1 MCSGSL
7 EETELLLRWRS
18 FLEGFIQKSALQS
31 SLEIPGMWSWKEVVA
46 GTENTLR
53 NLEIRK
59 PQGYNQ
65 CLGQNGLQSKNRE
78 QVIAP

>member
-31 SLEIPGMWSWKEVVA
+31 SLEIPGHVE
-46 GTENTLR
+46 
-53 NLEIRK
+53 LEGSHRRYRK
-59 PQGYNQ
+59 HHEKG
-65 CLGQNGLQSKNRE
+65 
-78 QVIAP
+78 

>member
-7 EETELLLRWRS
+7 EETELLLKWRS
-18 FLEGFIQKSALQS
+18 FHEGFILNQHCSQLLKYL
-31 SLEIPGMWSWKEVVA
+31 GTWSWKEVIA
-46 GTENTLR
+46 GTENR
-53 NLEIRK
+53 MRKEVRK
-59 PQGYNQ
+59 PPGYNQ

>member
-7 EETELLLRWRS
+7 EETELLLRWRNSSKDS
-18 FLEGFIQKSALQS
+18 FRSQHCSQVLKYL
-31 SLEIPGMWSWKEVVA
+31 GMWSWKEVVA
-46 GTENTLR
+46 GTENTMR
-53 NLEIRK
+53 NPEIRK